1 MIGNDIDFHN
11 MHQRGVHVLLGLV
24 AHRAVHCPT
33 GADIGDGQGGA
44 ELALAM
50 ASFVADQ
57 IDLYEA
63 ENRVIPFSP
72 GTRRDPGLE

>member
-1 MIGNDIDFHN
+1 MNSLPLSESMPMIGNDKDFHN
-11 MHQRGVHVLLGLV
+11 MHQRGVHVLLGFV

-50 ASFVADQ
+50 ASFVAPDRS
-57 IDLYEA
+57 L
-63 ENRVIPFSP
+63 RS
-72 GTRRDPGLE
+72 